1 MTTAGTEGEI
11 LTREELDALLAEMP
25 GLLAE
30 RAAEGIGTGSRDVDL
45 ELERA
50 SEAFGAEYGRMLSNR
65 HERSIVFSLIGQR
78 PIELAELAE
87 LMLPTDVVGSF
98 QMLPKGITGAV
109 LLSRPFF
116 FEMLCLLFGAGAEL
130 KSTRPPTRDYTRI
143 ERRFYGRIVKEMLVR
158 LEEQWQSVA
167 PISLSFNG
175 LLGRAAVGE
184 GEPRAAVLATWDV
197 KGMGEA
203 CRVRVAVP
211 SEAFARVGA
220 TPVKAAK
227 ERASTGVSVLD
238 VPIRLRAQIG
248 TAELPLVEV
257 GRLKVGQ
264 SIVLDVPSDGSL
276 TVCVGDRERFRGI
289 AGTQGSRRAVK
300 LQERI
305 EGLE

>member
-1 MTTAGTEGEI
+1 MADAEGEI
-11 LTREELDALLAEMP
+11 LSRAELDALIAEMP

-30 RAAEGIGTGSRDVDL
+30 RSAAGDGTGSRDADL

-50 SEAFGAEYGRMLSNR
+50 NEAFGDDYGRMLSNR
-65 HERSIVFSLIGQR
+65 HERSIHFSLIGQR
-78 PIELAELAE
+78 AIELSELAE
-87 LMLPTDVVGSF
+87 LMLPTDVVGAF
-98 QMLPKGITGAV
+98 QILPRGLGGAV

-116 FEMLCLLFGAGAEL
+116 FEMLCLLFGAGAEI
-130 KSTRPPTRDYTRI
+130 KSSRPPTRDYTRI
-143 ERRFYGRIVKEMLVR
+143 ERRFYGRIVKEMLGR
-158 LEEQWQSVA
+158 LEAQWKTVA
-167 PISLSFNG
+167 PISLVWNG

-184 GEPRAAVLATWDV
+184 GDSRPAVLATYDV
-197 KGMGEA
+197 KGFGQA
-203 CRVRVAVP
+203 SRVRIAVP
-211 SEAFARVGA
+211 SEVFARAGA

-227 ERASTGVSVLD
+227 AGASTGVSVLD

-248 TAELPLVEV
+248 TAELPLAEA

-276 TVCVGDRERFRGI
+276 TVCIGDRERFRGI
-289 AGTQGSRRAVK
+289 AGTRGTRKAVQ